1 MWKQWQIFF
10 RGVQKSLQTM
20 TVAMKLRCLL
30 LRGKTRT
37 HLDSILK
44 SKVITLL
51 TKVRIVKAMVSMLFP
66 VVMYRYESWIIK
78 NAECQRN
85 WYFQIVLLEKILK
98 SPLDYKDINPE
109 YLLEGLKDWCWS
121 SNALATWCKELT
133 HGKDLDKG
141 RRRRGQQRMRCLDR
155 MMHSVDMSLSKLWE
169 TVKYMGAWHAAVLGV
184 TKSQS
189 QLSDWKTTK
198 NGTLGPEQ
206 SSKA

>member
-1 MWKQWQIFF
+1 MFLDECERGEWKSWLKTQYSKNEDHGIQSHYFLTNRRGKCGSSDRF
-10 RGVQKSLQTM
+10 SLGGVQKSLQTM

-51 TKVRIVKAMVSMLFP
+51 TKVHIVKAMVSMLFP

-98 SPLDYKDINPE
+98 ESLGLQGYQPWIFTGRT
-109 YLLEGLKDWCWS
+109 EGLMLKLQCFGH
-121 SNALATWCKELT
+121 LM
-133 HGKDLDKG
+133 
-141 RRRRGQQRMRCLDR
+141 QRADSRKR
-155 MMHSVDMSLSKLWE
+155 PW
-169 TVKYMGAWHAAVLGV
+169 
-184 TKSQS
+184 
-189 QLSDWKTTK
+189 
-198 NGTLGPEQ
+198 
-206 SSKA
+206 